1 MTDGFNGR
9 VGHPS
14 VSHSPNH
21 YHNTSGEGHG
31 HCLCVHDI
39 VQVRVQLCQRR
50 VGLGWQGAVVGAV
63 GILFD
68 K

>member
-1 MTDGFNGR
+1 MREGSVTDGFNGR

-31 HCLCVHDI
+31 HCLRVHDV
-39 VQVRVQLCQRR
+39 VQVRVQLCQR
-50 VGLGWQGAVVGAV
+50 
-63 GILFD
+63 
-68 K
+68 